1 MANAGI
7 TVEKV
12 ENSIKS
18 LRKNETIDS
27 ETMDDNNKLLE
38 NYTIDITSLAKQG
51 KLDPVIGR
59 EEEIKKKKY
68 WLNKA
73 WGKKNWIFFENI
85 SYKKIISIM
94 DPNKSD
100 NSSDNS
106 YKNKVRNKK

>member
-68 WLNKA
+68 
-73 WGKKNWIFFENI
+73 
-85 SYKKIISIM
+85 
-94 DPNKSD
+94 
-100 NSSDNS
+100 
-106 YKNKVRNKK
+106 